1 MMNISKLLGICL
13 LILICGS
20 CTPSAKSGETTQG
33 MDAVSDSLDF
43 AFPVRVEYAQGFSVQ
58 NHDTHKELVIYTPGT
73 LDTAG
78 YYVLYPRWTDAPHVM
93 SSKAKLI
100 PVPALTLACNS
111 STEIGALS
119 ILKIYDKLIACSNPH
134 YVNDTIVQRRIKEG
148 YVQGIGRGMSRD
160 VESLIGL
167 HPEIY
172 LQDVYSATD
181 KDEDI
186 MASGINI
193 VYYNNWKERNL
204 LGRAEWFKVMAM
216 LFGRN
221 ELADKAF
228 QDMVLRYEEARKL
241 TEGVTEIVPIMYGKD
256 YKGVWHLPGEY
267 AYITNLFADA
277 KVAYDYVPGELD
289 NRPTSFEYIFANH
302 RHKKLWLCLM
312 TGELTTLEDFLSL
325 NERYRHF
332 DAAKEGNIWVDRKRV
347 NENGGNDFWE
357 SGPYHPD
364 LLLKDIIKIAHPDL
378 LPEYE
383 TVYWTK
389 LTND

>member
-1 MMNISKLLGICL
+1 MKISKLLGICL
-13 LILICGS
+13 VALLWSS
-20 CTPSAKSGETTQG
+20 CSDSSKSRENTQ
-33 MDAVSDSLDF
+33 AAEVANDSLDF
-43 AFPVRVEYAQGFSVQ
+43 AFPVRVEYARGFSVR
-58 NHDTHKELVIYTPGT
+58 NHETHKELVIYTPGT
-73 LDTAG
+73 PDTAG
-78 YYVLYPRWTDAPHVM
+78 YYILYPRWAEAPQTT
-93 SSKAKLI
+93 SLKARLI
-100 PVPALTLACNS
+100 PVPARTLACNS

-119 ILKIYDKLIACSNPH
+119 VLRLYDKLIACSNPH
-134 YVNDTIVQRRIKEG
+134 YVNDTIVRQRIRDG
-148 YVQGIGRGMSRD
+148 YVHGIGRGMSRD

-172 LQDVYSATD
+172 LQDIYSSTD

-186 MASGINI
+186 TASGINI

-221 ELADKAF
+221 ELADTTF
-228 QDMVLRYEEARKL
+228 QDMILRYNEAKKL
-241 TEGVTEIVPIMYGKD
+241 TEGVTEIIPVMYGKD
-256 YKGVWHLPGEY
+256 YKGVWYLPGEY
-267 AYITNLFADA
+267 SYITNLFKDA
-277 KVAYDYVPGELD
+277 KVVYDFVPGELD
-289 NRPTSFEYIFANH
+289 NRPTSFKYVFANH

-312 TGELTTLEDFLSL
+312 TGELSTLEDFLSL

-364 LLLKDIIKIAHPDL
+364 ILLKDIIKIAHPEL
-378 LPEYE
+378 LPDYE

-389 LTND
+389 LTDN